1 MLEQPVV
8 KLLIVT
14 ASTREQR
21 IGHLVAD
28 WAIEQVRANAKFQPE
43 LADLKAIN
51 LPMLDEP
58 NHPRFGNYQHA
69 HTKAWSA
76 IVAAADAF
84 LFVVPEYNYAMPP
97 ALLNAVD
104 YLFHEWSY
112 KPAAFVSYGGIS
124 AGTRS
129 VQSAKTVLTSMRIM
143 PIPEAVSIPFVR
155 NLLKEDRFVGEET
168 QVKSAAGMLDELH
181 KWATALAPLR
191 APRG

>member
-1 MLEQPVV
+1 V
-8 KLLIVT
+8 KLLVVV

-21 IGHLVAD
+21 IGHLIAD
-28 WAIEQVRANAKFQPE
+28 WALEQIQTHGKFQPE

-58 NHPRFGNYQHA
+58 NHPRFANYQFA

-76 IVAAADAF
+76 TVAAADAY
-84 LFVVPEYNYAMPP
+84 LFVVPEYNYSMPP
-97 ALLNAVD
+97 ALLNAID

-124 AGTRS
+124 GGTRS
-129 VQSAKTVLTSMRIM
+129 VQSAKTVLTSMKTM

-155 NLLKEDRFVGEET
+155 NFLKDGRFVAEET
-168 QVKSAAGMLDELH
+168 QTKAATTMLDELH
-181 KWATALAPLR
+181 KWATALTPLR
-191 APRG
+191 APRA

>member
-1 MLEQPVV
+1 M
-8 KLLIVT
+8 KLLVVT
-14 ASTREQR
+14 ASTREER
-21 IGHLVAD
+21 IGHLIAD
-28 WAIEQVRANAKFQPE
+28 WAIQRAAAHGKFQAE

-58 NHPRFGNYQHA
+58 EHPRFGKYRHA

-76 IVAAADAF
+76 TVAAADAF

-104 YLFHEWSY
+104 YLFHEWAY
-112 KPAAFVSYGGIS
+112 KPAAFVSYGGVS

-129 VQSAKTVLTSMRIM
+129 VQSAKPVLTSMKIM

-155 NLLKEDRFVGEET
+155 NFLKDGRFAGEET
-168 QVKSAAGMLDELH
+168 QAKAAAAMLDELH
-181 KWATALAPLR
+181 KWASALAPLR
-191 APRG
+191 APHG

>member
-1 MLEQPVV
+1 V

-21 IGHLVAD
+21 IGHMIAD
-28 WAIEQVRANAKFQPE
+28 WAIEQVRAHGKFQPE

-58 NHPRFGNYQHA
+58 NHPRFGNYQRA

-76 IVAAADAF
+76 IVAPADAF

-104 YLFHEWSY
+104 YLFHEWAY

-129 VQSAKTVLTSMRIM
+129 VQNAKMVLTSMRTM

-155 NLLKEDRFVGEET
+155 NFLKDDRFVGEET
-168 QVKSAAGMLDELH
+168 QAKSAAAMLDELH

>member
-1 MLEQPVV
+1 M
-8 KLLIVT
+8 KLLVVT

-21 IGHLVAD
+21 IGHLIAD
-28 WAIEQVRANAKFQPE
+28 WAIEQARAHGKFQPE

-58 NHPRFGNYQHA
+58 NHPRFANYQHA

-76 IVAAADAF
+76 IVAPADAF
-84 LFVVPEYNYAMPP
+84 LFVVPEYNYSMPP

-104 YLFHEWSY
+104 YLFHEWAY
-112 KPAAFVSYGGIS
+112 KPAAFISYGGIS

-129 VQSAKTVLTSMRIM
+129 VQSAKMVLTSMRTM

-155 NLLKEDRFVGEET
+155 NFLKDDRFVAEET
-168 QVKSAAGMLDELH
+168 QAKAAGGMLDELH
-181 KWATALAPLR
+181 RWATALSVLR

>member
-1 MLEQPVV
+1 M
-8 KLLIVT
+8 KLLVVV
-14 ASTREQR
+14 ASTREER

-28 WAIEQVRANAKFQPE
+28 WALDQVRTHGKFQPE

-58 NHPRFGNYQHA
+58 EHPRFARYHHA

-76 IVAAADAF
+76 TVKAADAF

-97 ALLNAVD
+97 ALLNAID
-104 YLFHEWSY
+104 YLFHEWAY
-112 KPAAFVSYGGIS
+112 KPAAFVSYGGVS

-129 VQSAKTVLTSMRIM
+129 VQSAKPVLTSMKIM

-155 NLLKEDRFVGEET
+155 NFLKDGRFAGEEL
-168 QVKSAAGMLDELH
+168 QAKAAATMLDELH
-181 KWATALAPLR
+181 KWANALAMIRREP
-191 APRG
+191 

>member
-1 MLEQPVV
+1 M
-8 KLLIVT
+8 KLLVIT

-21 IGHLVAD
+21 IGHLLAD
-28 WAIEQVRANAKFQPE
+28 WAVEQVGAHGKFQPE

-76 IVAAADAF
+76 TVAAADAF

-104 YLFHEWSY
+104 YLFHEWAY

-129 VQSAKTVLTSMRIM
+129 AQSAKTVLTSMRIM

-155 NLLKEDRFVGEET
+155 NFLKDGRFVGEET
-168 QVKSAAGMLDELH
+168 QTKSAAVMLEELH

-191 APRG
+191 PPPR